1 MNIYEIAKQA
11 GVSPATV
18 SRVINGNPRV
28 GEENRK
34 RVMAAI
40 EASGFVPNFFAR
52 SLNRKKTRM
61 VGILC
66 PVISDINH
74 ARQVS
79 LLEKRL
85 RLDGFDILLCSLEQ
99 NYDDKRAYLELL
111 LQKQVDAV
119 FVIGLKQDESR
130 QAGLFAEIASQV
142 PVIIVNGRLDVPGVC
157 CTAAGEFQMASELV
171 CRLYRQ
177 GCRRIVYL
185 YDSETYSGC
194 RKRSGYEAGMGA
206 CGLDTEGR
214 IFQADEHVCME
225 DAEEAARQIR
235 RFLEETG
242 RREGALP
249 DAVLTAD
256 DVLAVPAQKVLLSM
270 GRQVPVIGWNNSMYA
285 QMASPALTSVDI
297 RMDRMAEAAADLLR
311 QALEGNRE
319 TAFVEIEPV
328 LAVRES
334 FVPEAPADGSA

>member
-85 RLDGFDILLCSLEQ
+85 RRDGFDILLCSLEQ

-157 CTAAGEFQMASELV
+157 CTAAGNFKWRRNWCA
-171 CRLYRQ
+171 
-177 GCRRIVYL
+177 GC
-185 YDSETYSGC
+185 
-194 RKRSGYEAGMGA
+194 
-206 CGLDTEGR
+206 
-214 IFQADEHVCME
+214 
-225 DAEEAARQIR
+225 
-235 RFLEETG
+235 TG
-242 RREGALP
+242 RAAGGSSICM
-249 DAVLTAD
+249 TAK
-256 DVLAVPAQKVLLSM
+256 P
-270 GRQVPVIGWNNSMYA
+270 
-285 QMASPALTSVDI
+285 T
-297 RMDRMAEAAADLLR
+297 AAAGNGAATRRAWGHADWIQKGGFSR
-311 QALEGNRE
+311 QTSMCAWKTRRRRPGRS
-319 TAFVEIEPV
+319 
-328 LAVRES
+328 AVFWKKRAGEK
-334 FVPEAPADGSA
+334 ARCRTRC